1 MAGSAAQY
9 PASPVAVRATQ
20 RHLTLVMKS
29 LILAFI
35 ALAAAYPAFAA
46 QDGYPPGLFEH
57 SPVLPG
63 PNDPPESQGP
73 PSDAGGPLD
82 AAGPPDGNESLD
94 DFCASIASRT
104 FHSLAEVKR
113 AHAKCDQGNPAPD
126 Q

>member
-1 MAGSAAQY
+1 MVGSAAQY
-9 PASPVAVRATQ
+9 PAFPVAVRATQ

-35 ALAAAYPAFAA
+35 ALVAAYPAFAA

-57 SPVLPG
+57 SPVGPG

-73 PSDAGGPLD
+73 PLDAGGPLD
-82 AAGPPDGNESLD
+82 AAGPPDGNQTLD
-94 DFCASIASRT
+94 DFCATIASRT

-113 AHAKCDQGNPAPD
+113 AHARCDQGNPSPD